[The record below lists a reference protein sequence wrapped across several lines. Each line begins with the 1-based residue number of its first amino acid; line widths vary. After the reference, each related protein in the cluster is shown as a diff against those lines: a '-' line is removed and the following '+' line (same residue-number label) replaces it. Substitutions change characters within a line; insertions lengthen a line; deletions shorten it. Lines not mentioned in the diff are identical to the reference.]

1 MDWGCHTEMYRAWFQ
16 ENIAGGQQE
25 GQPKGERGAFA
36 FWMPCKKKAN
46 IMRFPFFHHAL
57 SSGRRRERR
66 LTLLICL

>member
-1 MDWGCHTEMYRAWFQ
+1 MDWGCHTETYRAWFQ

-36 FWMPCKKKAN
+36 FWMPCKKGN
-46 IMRFPFFHHAL
+46 IMRFPLFHHAL
-57 SSGRRRERR
+57 SSGHRRERR